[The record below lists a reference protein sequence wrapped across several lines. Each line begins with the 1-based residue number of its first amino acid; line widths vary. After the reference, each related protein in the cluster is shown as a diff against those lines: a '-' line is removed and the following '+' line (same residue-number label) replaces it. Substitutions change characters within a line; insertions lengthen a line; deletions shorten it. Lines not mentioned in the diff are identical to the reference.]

1 MYHKTKRNDPT
12 IIIEEKAN
20 EFCEIS
26 PKLWFKRNMIIYVC
40 IYGV

>member
-1 MYHKTKRNDPT
+1 MGKNIQIMYHKTKRNDPT

-26 PKLWFKRNMIIYVC
+26 PKL
-40 IYGV
+40 